1 MNDSIDETKKD
12 KKRSNQKKIKKVQK
26 SKLQKNSIT
35 QKKREEILRINQER
49 KEDQYKQVEEYLNES
64 GLDIAFN
71 IIFAELISNQILPEN
86 FFLYTSKRLIE
97 IGKEIEG
104 METNIPTYVD
114 KPLPEGIEDLSL
126 KKENNNDKII
136 GSPKS
141 NDVNKNI
148 KKSKSKKKVSKK

>member
-1 MNDSIDETKKD
+1 MNDSTDEAKKD
-12 KKRSNQKKIKKVQK
+12 KKRSNQKKIKKKQN
-26 SKLQKNSIT
+26 SKLQKNLTT

-104 METNIPTYVD
+104 METNIPKYVD

-126 KKENNNDKII
+126 KKDNKDNVKRTESTKNNGVIKT
-136 GSPKS
+136 PKNS
-141 NDVNKNI
+141 KKI
-148 KKSKSKKKVSKK
+148 KKK

>member
-1 MNDSIDETKKD
+1 MELIKTLKNPKVKKGQ
-12 KKRSNQKKIKKVQK
+12 RNKKIDSELLKKQK
-26 SKLQKNSIT
+26 
-35 QKKREEILRINQER
+35 EILRINQER
-49 KEDQYKQVEEYLNES
+49 KEEQYKQVEEYLNES

-136 GSPKS
+136 ASPKS
-141 NDVNKNI
+141 NGVNKNI